1 MPTPP
6 SQKLPF
12 PYMQIVAPSAPCR
25 RTRLTKDGV
34 DIIPVGYA
42 WLDKEKPCGERSAAL
57 RLSKRRTI
65 LPPVPAPQMQ
75 AGQDLKS
82 VRSRADDE
90 QPQ

>member
-6 SQKLPF
+6 SQNPPF
-12 PYMQIVAPSAPCR
+12 PHTRTVNPSALSR
-25 RTRLTKDGV
+25 RTLLTKDGV

-75 AGQDLKS
+75 AGQDWKS
-82 VRSRADDE
+82 VRSRADDD